1 MTLEQ
6 AMIESPCRFHRPVN
20 SAMPNVRSITSRTVN
35 VNDIFELWSLPWHAL
50 QRSLADS
57 FRADA
62 PSGTGLKA
70 AAPAG
75 SSWLMRARLSA
86 VQEAAQAHR

>member
-1 MTLEQ
+1 
-6 AMIESPCRFHRPVN
+6 
-20 SAMPNVRSITSRTVN
+20 
-35 VNDIFELWSLPWHAL
+35 VNDIFEFWSLPWHAL

-57 FRADA
+57 FRVEA
-62 PSGTGLKA
+62 PSGAGLKLQSSGGRVA

-86 VQEAAQAHR
+86 AQEAAQALR